1 MEPSP
6 NYRSMYGVRG
16 RPGILGG
23 LLPDSDR
30 PMASKQVF
38 EDSNMQPPV
47 GQSPSPGPDGQYI
60 SSSPSLQSLNP
71 ERASFLNA
79 PASSYYARTPPPA
92 VAPSNVFARPGA
104 TADYRQRGALM
115 QTLLDSP
122 NAAVAGNMD
131 ASAMQPMPPM
141 PLPPVAEPL
150 PPVANYPPAM
160 PQASA
165 PAGDQFYAPP
175 MEAEFIGRGGNQAL
189 PMLQPQ
195 FLQQP
200 QYQAMQPSRRYEVL

>member
-6 NYRSMYGVRG
+6 NYRSLSGNRG

-30 PMASKQVF
+30 PMTARRVFSDSAGPPASA
-38 EDSNMQPPV
+38 DIPPLLPLPQPND
-47 GQSPSPGPDGQYI
+47 GPS
-60 SSSPSLQSLNP
+60 
-71 ERASFLNA
+71 SFINA
-79 PASSYYARTPPPA
+79 PASSYFARTPPPA
-92 VAPSNVFARPGA
+92 VTPSNVYARPG
-104 TADYRQRGALM
+104 RGAIM

-122 NAAVAGNMD
+122 DAAVAGNMD
-131 ASAMQPMPPM
+131 ASPMQPMPPM
-141 PLPPVAEPL
+141 PLPPVGEV
-150 PPVANYPPAM
+150 PPVGNYPPSM
-160 PQASA
+160 TQASA